1 MNSSTAPSPTI
12 VDAWWICMPPDE
24 RDTVGLRDT
33 VAESG
38 ERRPRVTG
46 RPLPQP
52 TLRSA
57 EFWASGADGVLR
69 IARCEACGR
78 LSHPRPPMCPHCRS
92 RDVTMSPVTGR
103 GVVVAVTVNEQ
114 QWLPAFPAPY
124 IIAIVA
130 LEEDSAAR
138 LTTNIVGCDPG
149 DVGVGTRVRV
159 TFEQAAAD
167 IWIPLFELDDERP
180 DEGPI
185 PEPEDLS
192 ARSRPMASP
201 DKFEERVAITGIGQS
216 EVGRRLM
223 VDPLTL
229 TVDACEAAV
238 ADAGLRFED
247 IDGLA
252 TYPGGPIGG
261 GLTEGGTMPVEEI
274 LRIRPTWVS
283 GGNEFP
289 GQNGSIIAAMLAVA
303 SGLCR
308 HVLCYRTVWE
318 SSHAAMV
325 RDGRWVVPDA
335 RATGMTEHRAPY
347 GAMSPANWIA
357 LCASNYFHRYGGSR
371 ETLGAIAVTARQ
383 HAAANPEAVYREPIT
398 MDDYLGARMISSPFG
413 LYDCDVPVDGAVAVV
428 VSAVD
433 YATDG
438 PNPPV
443 FVEAVG
449 TQIMETLSWDQGT
462 LTHLPQSLGPSKHLW
477 TRTDCSPDDVDVA
490 LLYDGFTFNALSW
503 LEALGFCELGGAADF
518 IGDGDAIR
526 LGGRLPVNPHGG
538 QLSAGRLHGY
548 GFFREAVRQLRG
560 HADSRQV
567 PDAELAVVTAG
578 GGVPSGAILLRR

>member
-1 MNSSTAPSPTI
+1 MPT
-12 VDAWWICMPPDE
+12 P
-24 RDTVGLRDT
+24 
-33 VAESG
+33 
-38 ERRPRVTG
+38 TG

-52 TLRSA
+52 TLRSSD
-57 EFWASGADGVLR
+57 FWASGADGVLR
-69 IARCEACGR
+69 IARCERCDR
-78 LSHPRPPMCPHCRS
+78 LTHPRPPICPHCRS
-92 RDVTMSPVTGR
+92 HDITMSPVSGR

-114 QWLPAFPAPY
+114 QWLPTCPPPY
-124 IIAIVA
+124 FIAIVA

-149 DVGVGTRVRV
+149 DVRIGTRVRV
-159 TFEQAAAD
+159 RFEQAADD
-167 IWIPLFELDDERP
+167 IWLHLFEVDSEHP
-180 DEGPI
+180 DEGPV
-185 PEPEDLS
+185 PEPDDLTPRVRPRATSSKLED
-192 ARSRPMASP
+192 
-201 DKFEERVAITGIGQS
+201 RVAITGIGQS

-229 TVDACEAAV
+229 TVDACEAAI
-238 ADAGLRFED
+238 ADAGLRLED
-247 IDGLA
+247 IDGLS

-318 SSHAAMV
+318 SSHASLV
-325 RDGRWVVPDA
+325 RDGRWHAPDA
-335 RATGMTEHRAPY
+335 RATGMMEGRAPY

-357 LCASNYFHRYGGSR
+357 LCASHYFHRYGGDR
-371 ETLGAIAVTARQ
+371 ATLGAIAVTARQ
-383 HAAANPEAVYREPIT
+383 HAAENPEAVYRDPIT
-398 MDDYLGARMISSPFG
+398 IDDYLDARMISSPFG

-428 VSAVD
+428 VSSID
-433 YATDG
+433 YAAEG

-477 TRTDCSPDDVDVA
+477 SRTDCTPDDVDVA

-503 LEALGFCELGGAADF
+503 LEGLGFCELGGAADF
-518 IGDGDAIR
+518 IGDGSAIA

-548 GFFREAVRQLRG
+548 GFVREAVLQLRG
-560 HADSRQV
+560 QARGRQV
-567 PDAELAVVTAG
+567 PDADLAVVTAG
-578 GGVPSGAILLRR
+578 GGVPSGAMLLRR